1 MNIIYI
7 FIILQ
12 CISTIKDNFSY
23 HGNWVSTMVTLSYV
37 AYTPSLIHCSSPATR
52 TSNYPHDNAT
62 QVTPRDLETVLSF
75 IPLPSYLM
83 E

>member
-1 MNIIYI
+1 
-7 FIILQ
+7 
-12 CISTIKDNFSY
+12 
-23 HGNWVSTMVTLSYV
+23 MVKLSYV

-75 IPLPSYLM
+75 IPLPSYLI